1 MSNKSTSTVL
11 YTIMCASYMGALL
24 NDNEP
29 TLRAFL
35 KVIPILFLLFTTSG
49 RYAYGSRI
57 KFGLLFSSFGDL
69 FLELQELEGFDFFFI
84 CGLGSFLIG
93 HIWYIGAYA
102 SGEINLRASLLTPP
116 TIFALGM
123 IFVLFPHLDE
133 DLKIPVCVYACVIGM
148 MAGVALCRDSP
159 SDDKSVRL
167 EFNTSYVLGVLGAI
181 VFVISDTT
189 IAVDKFMFTIPNAKI
204 FIMVTYYLAQ
214 LGIAMSVHEAV
225 PSSLVDNKKK

>member
-1 MSNKSTSTVL
+1 MSIKSASTVL
-11 YTIMCASYMGALL
+11 YTIMCSTYMAALL

-29 TLRAFL
+29 TLRALL
-35 KVIPILFLLFTTSG
+35 KVVPILFLMFISKTST
-49 RYAYGSRI
+49 YGKKI

-69 FLELQELEGFDFFFI
+69 FLELQELEGFDYFFI
-84 CGLGSFLIG
+84 LGLASFLIG
-93 HIWYIGAYA
+93 HVWYIAAYA
-102 SGEINLRASLLTPP
+102 SGKLNLRASLLTPP
-116 TIFALGM
+116 TVFALGM

-148 MAGVALCRDSP
+148 MAGVALCRVAP
-159 SDDKSVRL
+159 SNDKSV

-189 IAVDKFMFTIPNAKI
+189 IAVDKFMFAIPNAKI

-214 LGIAMSVHEAV
+214 LGIAMSVHDAEPV
-225 PSSLVDNKKK
+225 SSEEKKTK